1 MTLLKNLHYML
12 HLMKRVYVEPE
23 EENYKRIVC
32 KGKIQQWNQFQQI
45 KRRCVLGMEPKLQR
59 NIQLLLCR
67 GGHFNVTPHPME
79 RLFLKINIILK
90 KTKEK
95 KKTRVG
101 GEWSTRSTYE
111 ELFTIKCFIWKV
123 WFLTTGICFSVLIIV
138 LNSGTETSVIR
149 MEETFSILFLQ
160 KVELG
165 IRSGSQLCY
174 KQPSQRTLGSVTR
187 AINGNLMLPCITHLH
202 FSTTDRLVSSIL
214 KMMKIIPTSYK
225 LPNLA
230 LSRASRSIGN

>member
-95 KKTRVG
+95 KNKG
-101 GEWSTRSTYE
+101 GWGMKHE
-111 ELFTIKCFIWKV
+111 EYLWGAIYNKMFHLKSLVSYYRDLLFCPYNCFKLRNRDVRDTDGRNI
-123 WFLTTGICFSVLIIV
+123 
-138 LNSGTETSVIR
+138 
-149 MEETFSILFLQ
+149 
-160 KVELG
+160 
-165 IRSGSQLCY
+165 
-174 KQPSQRTLGSVTR
+174 
-187 AINGNLMLPCITHLH
+187 LH
-202 FSTTDRLVSSIL
+202 FVSP
-214 KMMKIIPTSYK
+214 KGGVGDQKWIPVMLQATKSKDSGECNTGYK
-225 LPNLA
+225 WK
-230 LSRASRSIGN
+230 SDASLYHTPAFLHHGQTGLIHIENDEDYTHKLQTP